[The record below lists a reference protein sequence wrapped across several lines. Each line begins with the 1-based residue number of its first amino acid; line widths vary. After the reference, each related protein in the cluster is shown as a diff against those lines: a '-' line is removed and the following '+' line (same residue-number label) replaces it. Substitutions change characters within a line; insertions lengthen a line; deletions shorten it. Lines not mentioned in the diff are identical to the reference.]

1 SVGYDHLSISHFSP
15 SSSSSPPPLA
25 SWQVSKVLC
34 LSLFYLFIATI
45 DIPVLLSSPH
55 QVVAYL
61 SIKILDSV
69 SSVLDSWLVL
79 VSTIPKPPN
88 TLIPRLA
95 LAPPVSRSHTPL
107 PFNCWDPFCDHG
119 DPERPEAK

>member
-1 SVGYDHLSISHFSP
+1 MIISQFRTSPLLLLLPPFSFLAGLQ
-15 SSSSSPPPLA
+15 SSL
-25 SWQVSKVLC
+25 L
-34 LSLFYLFIATI
+34 IT
-45 DIPVLLSSPH
+45 LLSRTDNCFFLPN
-55 QVVAYL
+55 

-119 DPERPEAK
+119 DPERPEVK